1 MTENERAARNKKI
14 SHAIMWIVLLILFI
28 VCAIVGVT
36 QVVIG
41 KRGEVEA

>member
-1 MTENERAARNKKI
+1 MTENEKAARQKKI
-14 SHAIMWIVLLILFI
+14 SHVIMWIVLLILFL

-36 QVVIG
+36 QVMVG